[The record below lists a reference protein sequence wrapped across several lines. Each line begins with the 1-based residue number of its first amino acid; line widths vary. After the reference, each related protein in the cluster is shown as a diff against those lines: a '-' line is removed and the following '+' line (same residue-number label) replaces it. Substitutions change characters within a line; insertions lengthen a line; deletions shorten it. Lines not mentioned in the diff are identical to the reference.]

1 MIKHNNPKSDFI
13 YDLNSFA
20 ESYLKKESIE
30 IKHVDLPYLD
40 YLRFRHRRI
49 QVKPRSIIKS
59 DEFLCPAGY
68 EDKLKAL
75 EKRMTEGSDLNP
87 FLTKTINDGLF
98 EDDLLNYWAIY
109 HFHLADSIDP
119 KNPGFS
125 SRSDKILLAI
135 VNDTTV
141 YMLKVV

>member
-1 MIKHNNPKSDFI
+1 MIKHNNPKS
-13 YDLNSFA
+13 DLNSFA

-68 EDKLKAL
+68 E
-75 EKRMTEGSDLNP
+75 
-87 FLTKTINDGLF
+87 
-98 EDDLLNYWAIY
+98 AIY
-109 HFHLADSIDP
+109 GLNKSI
-119 KNPGFS
+119 
-125 SRSDKILLAI
+125 
-135 VNDTTV
+135 
-141 YMLKVV
+141 